1 MTFRKIY
8 FNGFLLT
15 TEAWN
20 VESMPFS
27 VPERRGD
34 NVTVPYRNGARHV
47 RNKPFGQRR
56 PVLNMWVAPTDANGV
71 LIEGRTE
78 REQLELN
85 LEYLKSIFAVSG
97 QVTLRVQMLDGSYRA
112 AQLEVVNEIS
122 FVKEQPTVSAK
133 MSVELLFADPLYYG
147 ETLVTE
153 TVELTSGSVSI
164 ALNNVGT
171 TRVEKGNIRIT
182 GPASNLKIN
191 NTTNGI
197 SCTFTG
203 IIDVGEEVFI
213 DLDSH
218 EVTLD
223 EENVLGYLIHAGDP
237 HWFVLNAGGNNM
249 ELTCDTFGGSVEF
262 NYYPPY
268 V

>member
-20 VESMPFS
+20 VESLPSS

-34 NVTVPYRNGARHV
+34 NVVIPYKNGARHV

-85 LEYLKSIFAVSG
+85 LEYLKSIFAIEG
-97 QVTLRVQMLDGSYRA
+97 QVALRVRMLDGSYRT
-112 AQLEVVNEIS
+112 AQVEVVSEIS
-122 FVKEQPTVSAK
+122 FIKEQVTSSAK
-133 MSVELLFADPLYYG
+133 MSVEVLMADPLYYS
-147 ETLVTE
+147 EDLVTE
-153 TVELTSGSVSI
+153 TIELTSGSVSI
-164 ALNNVGT
+164 ALNNEGT
-171 TRVEKGNIRIT
+171 ARVEKGNIRISGVT
-182 GPASNLKIN
+182 SNLKID

-203 IIDVGEEVFI
+203 DVGAGEEVLI

-223 EENVLGYLIHAGDP
+223 EENVLGYLVHAGDP
-237 HWFVLNAGGNNM
+237 HWFVLNAGGNNI
-249 ELTCDTFGGSVEF
+249 ELTCDTFGATVEF
-262 NYYPPY
+262 NYYPAY

>member
-20 VESMPFS
+20 VESLPSS

-34 NVTVPYRNGARHV
+34 NIVIPYKNGARHV

-56 PVLNMWVAPTDANGV
+56 PVLNMWVAPTDAYGV

-78 REQLELN
+78 REQLEIN
-85 LEYLKSIFAVSG
+85 LEYLKSIFAVAG
-97 QVTLRVQMLDGSYRA
+97 QVPLRVQMLDGSYRT
-112 AQLEVVNEIS
+112 AQVEVVSEIS
-122 FVKEQPTVSAK
+122 FIKEQPTISAK
-133 MSVELLFADPLYYG
+133 MSVEVLMADPLYYG

-153 TVELTSGSVSI
+153 TIELTSGSVSI
-164 ALNNVGT
+164 ALSNSGT
-171 TRVEKGNIRIT
+171 ASVEKGNIRIT

-203 IIDVGEEVFI
+203 DIEVNEEVLI
-213 DLDSH
+213 DLDAH

-237 HWFVLNAGGNNM
+237 HWFVLNAGGNNI
-249 ELTCDTFGGSVEF
+249 ELTCDTFGGSMEF
-262 NYYPPY
+262 NYYPAY